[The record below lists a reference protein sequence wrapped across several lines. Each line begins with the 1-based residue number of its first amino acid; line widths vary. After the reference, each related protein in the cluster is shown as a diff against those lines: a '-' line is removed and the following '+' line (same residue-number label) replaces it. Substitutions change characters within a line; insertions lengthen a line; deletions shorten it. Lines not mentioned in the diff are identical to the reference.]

1 MKIADIF
8 KNLWDT
14 FLYKCNPL
22 SSDIEYLQKEN
33 EQLRQLLYKQ
43 LPENEIVNFFVE
55 DKFGSL
61 VNVKGGICKIVAELI
76 VKEFIE
82 TGAIN
87 YVEMSFTSTILAPGE
102 HFLLTVQKS
111 SGLTP
116 HQKLLHC
123 QNELAEEKSWRNW

>member
-1 MKIADIF
+1 MKIAEIF
-8 KNLWDT
+8 KNLWNT
-14 FLYKCNPL
+14 FLYKHNPL
-22 SSDIEYLQKEN
+22 LSGLEYLQNEN

-102 HFLLTVQKS
+102 HFLLTIQKS

-116 HQKLLHC
+116 HQKLLNC
-123 QNELAEEKSWRNW
+123 QKELENEKSWKNW